1 MAGSRPQTKESFMP
15 FQEGQEVRVKT
26 LLRPRH
32 WERHTGKV
40 ERVPAVSDVGLV
52 VDVDASS
59 GKMIYTVECTDENG
73 SERWLTDFVD
83 DELELLPRA

>member
-15 FQEGQEVRVKT
+15 FQEGQEVRVKA
-26 LLRPRH
+26 LLEPRR
-32 WERHTGKV
+32 WERHAAKSAG
-40 ERVPAVSDVGLV
+40 VPTVGDVGLI
-52 VDVDASS
+52 VDVDGSS

-83 DELELLPRA
+83 AELEPLPRS

>member
-1 MAGSRPQTKESFMP
+1 MP

-26 LLRPRH
+26 LLQPRH
-32 WERHTGKV
+32 WERHAAKAG
-40 ERVPAVSDVGLV
+40 RVPAVGDIGLV
-52 VDVDASS
+52 VDVDAST
-59 GKMIYTVECTDENG
+59 GKMIYTVECTDEKG